1 MSEWEFGGLGDF
13 RSTARTPFRGANSDG
28 GESLAVNRLLQRAV
42 AAIINWLR
50 RPALASLRSPEITM
64 AKKKSAP
71 IKAVAL
77 KKVAKAKPASAK
89 AKTVAPSKAAGAR
102 KPATASGK
110 KASGSVAEVLTKLE
124 AMGDPKVRAQNAKY
138 GMGENQFG
146 VKHGDI
152 RVLAKQLKTNHPL
165 AMELWAT
172 GNSDA
177 QLLAILLMKPT
188 ELTSDELEKLV
199 KSVEY
204 PKALVHG
211 AAFSHVGDWLHSYV
225 IKEHPEK
232 EKLRQKWM
240 TSKDRWCARA
250 AWRLTAGRVVKSPE
264 GIDVEGLLDRIETE
278 MGKAAPEIQWTMNT
292 CLAEIGI
299 NFPKL
304 RKRALAIGEKF
315 GLYKTYPVSKG
326 CTSPFAPDWIEAM
339 VKRQG

>member
-1 MSEWEFGGLGDF
+1 
-13 RSTARTPFRGANSDG
+13 
-28 GESLAVNRLLQRAV
+28 
-42 AAIINWLR
+42 
-50 RPALASLRSPEITM
+50 M
-64 AKKKSAP
+64 AKKKSA
-71 IKAVAL
+71 AT
-77 KKVAKAKPASAK
+77 
-89 AKTVAPSKAAGAR
+89 KTVAVKKAAKT
-102 KPATASGK
+102 KPAAPKAKVAAPKKSAGAKKPAAPGNTA
-110 KASGSVAEVLTKLE
+110 AGSVAEILKKLE
-124 AMGDPKVRAQNAKY
+124 ALGDPKVRAQNAKY

-152 RVLAKQLKTNHPL
+152 RVLAKQLKANHPL

-188 ELTSDELEKLV
+188 EFSADELEKIV

-225 IKEHPEK
+225 IKEHPAK
-232 EKLRQKWM
+232 EELRKKWM

-250 AWRLTAGRVVKSPE
+250 AWRLTAGRIVKSPE
-264 GIDVEGLLDRIETE
+264 GIDVEGLLDRIEAE
-278 MGKAAPEIQWTMNT
+278 MGKAAPEVQWTMNT

-299 NFPKL
+299 NHPKL

>member
-1 MSEWEFGGLGDF
+1 
-13 RSTARTPFRGANSDG
+13 
-28 GESLAVNRLLQRAV
+28 
-42 AAIINWLR
+42 
-50 RPALASLRSPEITM
+50 M
-64 AKKKSAP
+64 AKKTASTKTKP
-71 IKAVAL
+71 VKKATKPKIAT
-77 KKVAKAKPASAK
+77 KAKAIIAAPKKGRVKQAGAPASK
-89 AKTVAPSKAAGAR
+89 APG
-102 KPATASGK
+102 
-110 KASGSVAEVLTKLE
+110 GSVAEVLKKLE
-124 AMGDPKVRAQNAKY
+124 ALGDPKVRAQNAKY
-138 GMGENQFG
+138 GMGEKQFG

-152 RVLAKQLKTNHPL
+152 RVLAKQLNTNHPL
-165 AMELWAT
+165 AMELWKT

-188 ELTSDELEKLV
+188 EFSADELEKIV

-225 IKEHPEK
+225 IKEHPDK
-232 EKLRQKWM
+232 EELRQKWM

-250 AWRLTAGRVVKSPE
+250 AWRMTAGRVAKSPE

-278 MGKAAPEIQWTMNT
+278 IGKAAPEVQWTMNT

-299 NFPKL
+299 NHPKL